1 MRNHL
6 KLMQA
11 LIAIQMMLQACGT
24 SNEVEEPDQSS
35 VVSSES
41 QEVQES
47 SSSQHTG
54 ESEQTTNEVAT
65 NSQIK
70 MDFWASQLIADVAES
85 TSSETDDLRNHS
97 ERNGFESI
105 ETAQELTGIQTD
117 SDVWNCIE
125 SGTVQTIPD
134 DYSRFN
140 DYSLVAIG
148 VSGQDNIEKV
158 RAEGESG
165 IDFSKYEDLNGL
177 AAAVCDVEE
186 YVQDMKDTKEYV
198 GEDIIKDNGT
208 DKFEYDILDNID
220 GYVLRLVGRDNATNS
235 ETFAYATNAMME
247 NTCNEEERQ
256 SFKIFDPDGNI
267 YSDEN
272 SVVTFINGHLVL
284 FTANASGSGEAQVY
298 EVEPGV
304 YVGKDP
310 QLVEDT
316 ESDGY
321 VIADSITVAG
331 GTTDVNEAFPDTD
344 SFELPSEEEMQEA
357 WDLVEQNNTN
367 LH

>member
-11 LIAIQMMLQACGT
+11 LIAVQIMLQACGT
-24 SNEVEEPDQSS
+24 SDGVREPDQSS
-35 VVSSES
+35 IAQSES

-47 SSSQHTG
+47 SSSQQD
-54 ESEQTTNEVAT
+54 EKAEQTANEVDT
-65 NSQIK
+65 NSQVK

-85 TSSETDDLRNHS
+85 TSSETEDLRNHS

-105 ETAQELTGIQTD
+105 ETAQELTGISVD
-117 SDVWNCIE
+117 SDIWDCIE
-125 SGTVQTIPD
+125 SVTVQTIPD
-134 DYSRFN
+134 DYNRFN

-158 RAEGESG
+158 RAEVESG
-165 IDFSKYEDLNGL
+165 IDFSKYEDQEGL

-186 YVQDMKDTKEYV
+186 YVQDMKSTKEYV
-198 GEDIIKDNGT
+198 GDDIIADNGT

-220 GYVLRLVGRDNATNS
+220 GYVLKLVGRDNVSNS
-235 ETFAYATNAMME
+235 ETFAYAANAMME

-256 SFKIFDPDGNI
+256 SFKIFDTDGNI

-284 FTANASGSGEAQVY
+284 FTANASGSGEAEMY

-321 VIADSITVAG
+321 VIADDIDLAG
-331 GTTDVNEAFPDTD
+331 GSWGFDGMEKGAD
-344 SFELPSEEEMQEA
+344 LPSEEKAEWFDNLIDE
-357 WDLVEQNNTN
+357 NNTV

>member
-11 LIAIQMMLQACGT
+11 LIAIQVMLQACGT
-24 SNEVEEPDQSS
+24 SNEVEEPNQSYIAQ
-35 VVSSES
+35 SES

-47 SSSQHTG
+47 SSSQQTE
-54 ESEQTTNEVAT
+54 ESKQTTNEVDT

-85 TSSETDDLRNHS
+85 TSSETEDLRNHS

-105 ETAQELTGIQTD
+105 ETAQELTGISTD
-117 SDVWNCIE
+117 SDVWNCIK
-125 SGTVQTIPD
+125 SVTVQTIPD
-134 DYSRFN
+134 DYDRFS

-158 RAEGESG
+158 RAEVENG
-165 IDFSKYEDLNGL
+165 IDFSKYKDHEGL

-186 YVQDMKDTKEYV
+186 YVQDMKSTKDYV
-198 GEDIIKDNGT
+198 GEDIINDNGT
-208 DKFEYDILDNID
+208 DKFEYDVLDSID

-235 ETFAYATNAMME
+235 ETFAYAANAMLE
-247 NTCNEEERQ
+247 NTCNDEERQ

-284 FTANASGSGEAQVY
+284 FTANASGSGEAQMY

-321 VIADSITVAG
+321 VIADDIDLAG
-331 GTTDVNEAFPDTD
+331 GNRGFVGEEKDPSEY
-344 SFELPSEEEMQEA
+344 LPSEEKAEWFDNLIDE
-357 WDLVEQNNTN
+357 NNTV

>member
-1 MRNHL
+1 
-6 KLMQA
+6 MQA
-11 LIAIQMMLQACGT
+11 LIAVQIMLQACGT
-24 SNEVEEPDQSS
+24 SDEVREPDQSS
-35 VVSSES
+35 IAQSES

-47 SSSQHTG
+47 SSSQQDDKA
-54 ESEQTTNEVAT
+54 EQTANEVDT

-85 TSSETDDLRNHS
+85 TSSETEDLRNHS

-105 ETAQELTGIQTD
+105 ETAQELTGISVD
-117 SDVWNCIE
+117 SDIWDCIE
-125 SGTVQTIPD
+125 SVTVQTIPD
-134 DYSRFN
+134 DYNRFN

-158 RAEGESG
+158 RAEVESG
-165 IDFSKYEDLNGL
+165 IDFSKYEDQEGL

-186 YVQDMKDTKEYV
+186 YVQDMKSTKEYV
-198 GEDIIKDNGT
+198 GEDIIADNGT

-220 GYVLRLVGRDNATNS
+220 GYVLKLVGRDNVSNS
-235 ETFAYATNAMME
+235 ETFAYAANTMLE

-256 SFKIFDPDGNI
+256 SFKIFDTDGNI

-284 FTANASGSGEAQVY
+284 FTANASGSGQAEMY

-310 QLVEDT
+310 SLVEST
-316 ESDGY
+316 ENSENPKAEVVMPEGFEDGFDNMEKG
-321 VIADSITVAG
+321 A
-331 GTTDVNEAFPDTD
+331 N
-344 SFELPSEEEMQEA
+344 LPSEEEMQEA

>member
-11 LIAIQMMLQACGT
+11 LIAIQLTLQACGT
-24 SNEVEEPDQSS
+24 TTDVEELDQSS
-35 VVSSES
+35 IAQSES

-47 SSSQHTG
+47 SSSQQA
-54 ESEQTTNEVAT
+54 EKAEQTTNEVAT

-70 MDFWASQLIADVAES
+70 MDFWASQLIVDVAES

-105 ETAQELTGIQTD
+105 ETAQELTGISTD
-117 SDVWNCIE
+117 SDVWNCIK
-125 SGTVQTIPD
+125 SVTVQTVPD
-134 DYSRFN
+134 DYNRFS

-158 RAEGESG
+158 RAEVENG
-165 IDFSKYEDLNGL
+165 IDFSKYEDQDGL

-186 YVQDMKDTKEYV
+186 YVQDMKITKDYI

-235 ETFAYATNAMME
+235 ETFAYAANAMME
-247 NTCNEEERQ
+247 NTCNDEERQ
-256 SFKIFDPDGNI
+256 SFKVFDPDGNI

-284 FTANASGSGEAQVY
+284 FTANAGGSGEAQMY

-321 VIADSITVAG
+321 VIADDIDLAG
-331 GTTDVNEAFPDTD
+331 GNRGFVGEEKDPSEY
-344 SFELPSEEEMQEA
+344 LPSEEKAEWFDNLIDE
-357 WDLVEQNNTN
+357 NNTV

>member
-1 MRNHL
+1 MKNHL

-11 LIAIQMMLQACGT
+11 LIAIQIMLQACGT

-35 VVSSES
+35 IAQSES

-47 SSSQHTG
+47 SSSQQTE
-54 ESEQTTNEVAT
+54 ESEQTINEVAT

-70 MDFWASQLIADVAES
+70 MDFWANQLIADIAES
-85 TSSETDDLRNHS
+85 TYSETADLRNHS

-105 ETAQELTGIQTD
+105 ETAQELTGISTE
-117 SDVWNCIE
+117 SDVWNCIK
-125 SGTVQTIPD
+125 SVTVQTIPD
-134 DYSRFN
+134 EYDRFS

-148 VSGQDNIEKV
+148 VSGQDNVEKV
-158 RAEGESG
+158 RAKVEEG
-165 IDFSKYEDLNGL
+165 IDFSKYEDQQGL

-186 YVQDMKDTKEYV
+186 YVQDMKSTKDYV

-220 GYVLRLVGRDNATNS
+220 GYVLRLVGRDNVTNS
-235 ETFAYATNAMME
+235 ETFAYAANAMME
-247 NTCNEEERQ
+247 NTCNDEERQ

-272 SVVTFINGHLVL
+272 SVLAFINGHLVL
-284 FTANASGSGEAQVY
+284 FTANASGSGEAEVY

-310 QLVEDT
+310 SLVDEEEKSET
-316 ESDGY
+316 GY
-321 VIADSITVAG
+321 VSGEIN
-331 GTTDVNEAFPDTD
+331 TDGANPNFGKIEPD
-344 SFELPSEEEMQEA
+344 LPSEEEMQEA